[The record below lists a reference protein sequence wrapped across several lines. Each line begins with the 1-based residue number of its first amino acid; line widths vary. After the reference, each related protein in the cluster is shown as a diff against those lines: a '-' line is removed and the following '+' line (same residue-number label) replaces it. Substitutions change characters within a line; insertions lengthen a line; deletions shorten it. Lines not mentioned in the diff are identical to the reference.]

1 MLIELTIYIKNKTK
15 LIKGK
20 WMVERITFIFV
31 AFCCVG
37 SNDWSVE
44 NYLFGRLIFI
54 ALGLTIDPLN
64 FAFLGCGKYILTCL
78 VHIPKGYWIYTD
90 TILTKIIVVGTD
102 GIKLVLYKNQYWI
115 YTDHIP
121 KPNWILD
128 QNRQI

>member
-1 MLIELTIYIKNKTK
+1 M
-15 LIKGK
+15 
-20 WMVERITFIFV
+20 FFV
-31 AFCCVG
+31 A
-37 SNDWSVE
+37 SVLMFDPLRVT
-44 NYLFGRLIFI
+44 YLDGWFFV
-54 ALGLTIDPLN
+54 ALGLTN
-64 FAFLGCGKYILTCL
+64 NYWL
-78 VHIPKGYWIYTD
+78 VHIPKGYWTYTD

>member
-1 MLIELTIYIKNKTK
+1 M
-15 LIKGK
+15 
-20 WMVERITFIFV
+20 
-31 AFCCVG
+31 
-37 SNDWSVE
+37 
-44 NYLFGRLIFI
+44 
-54 ALGLTIDPLN
+54 
-64 FAFLGCGKYILTCL
+64 TCL

-121 KPNWILD
+121 KENWILD